1 MAAVQGAEKA
11 SDRKQEGGGKK
22 KKKRAPVLIDMTPM
36 VDIAFLLLIFFMVTT
51 VFRAPQTMELNI
63 PPDKDD
69 KVEIAESNVLLI
81 YMLDDDRMFWQIGR
95 DMTPETLELA
105 NIQEFIKEK
114 EVENAEEHDGE
125 SKLVTLVMIQRTSPY
140 EQMVNVMDE
149 LQLGAIDRFS
159 ITVLEQDK
167 YEEVFGS

>member
-1 MAAVQGAEKA
+1 MAAVQGTQKA
-11 SDRKQEGGGKK
+11 SDRKKEGGKK
-22 KKKRAPVLIDMTPM
+22 KKKRDQVFIDMTPM

-95 DMTPETLELA
+95 DMTPEELTLDDV
-105 NIQEFIKEK
+105 QEFIKEK
-114 EVENAEEHDGE
+114 EVENADMHDGE

-159 ITVLEQDK
+159 ITVLKQDK

>member
-1 MAAVQGAEKA
+1 MAAVQGTQKA
-11 SDRKQEGGGKK
+11 SDRNKEGAKK
-22 KKKRAPVLIDMTPM
+22 KKPRNQVFIDMTPM

-95 DMTPETLELA
+95 DMTPEELTLDDV
-105 NIQEFIKEK
+105 QEFIKEK
-114 EVENAEEHDGE
+114 EVENADLHDGE

-167 YEEVFGS
+167 FEEVFGS

>member
-1 MAAVQGAEKA
+1 MAAVQGSEKA

-22 KKKRAPVLIDMTPM
+22 KKKRAPGLIDMTPM

>member
-11 SDRKQEGGGKK
+11 SDRKQAGGKK
-22 KKKRAPVLIDMTPM
+22 KKRGPINIDMTPM

-69 KVEIAESNVLLI
+69 KVEIAESNVLLV

-95 DMTPETLELA
+95 DMTPEILELA
-105 NIQEFIKEK
+105 DIQEFIKEK
-114 EVENAEEHDGE
+114 EEENAEEHDGE

-167 YEEVFGS
+167 FEEVFGS

>member
-1 MAAVQGAEKA
+1 MAAVQGAQKA
-11 SDRKQEGGGKK
+11 SDRKQEGGK
-22 KKKRAPVLIDMTPM
+22 KKKRPPINIDMTPM

-69 KVEIAESNVLLI
+69 KVEIAESNVLQI
-81 YMLDDDRMFWQIGR
+81 YMLDDERMFWQIGR
-95 DMTPETLELA
+95 DMTPELLELA

-114 EVENAEEHDGE
+114 EGENAEEHDGE

-167 YEEVFGS
+167 FEEVFGT

>member
-1 MAAVQGAEKA
+1 MKTADDV
-11 SDRKQEGGGKK
+11 
-22 KKKRAPVLIDMTPM
+22 RAFVLARFTEP
-36 VDIAFLLLIFFMVTT
+36 L
-51 VFRAPQTMELNI
+51 RA
-63 PPDKDD
+63 
-69 KVEIAESNVLLI
+69 
-81 YMLDDDRMFWQIGR
+81 R
-95 DMTPETLELA
+95 DMTPEELTLDDV
-105 NIQEFIKEK
+105 QDFIKEK
-114 EVENAEEHDGE
+114 EVENADMHDGE

>member
-69 KVEIAESNVLLI
+69 KVEIAESIVLLI

>member
-11 SDRKQEGGGKK
+11 SDRKQEGGKR
-22 KKKRAPVLIDMTPM
+22 KKKRDNIFIDMTPM

-95 DMTPETLELA
+95 DMTPETVELA
-105 NIQEFIKEK
+105 DIQEFIKEK
-114 EVENAEEHDGE
+114 EQENADEHDGE

>member
-1 MAAVQGAEKA
+1 MAAVQGTQKA
-11 SDRKQEGGGKK
+11 SDRKTAGATKK
-22 KKKRAPVLIDMTPM
+22 KPRNQVFIDMTPM
-36 VDIAFLLLIFFMVTT
+36 VDSAFLLLIFCMVST
-51 VFRAPQTMELNI
+51 VCRAPQTMELNI

-95 DMTPETLELA
+95 DMTPEELTLDDV
-105 NIQEFIKEK
+105 QEFIKEK
-114 EVENAEEHDGE
+114 EVENADLHDGE

>member
-11 SDRKQEGGGKK
+11 SDRKQEGGKK

-105 NIQEFIKEK
+105 NNQEFIKEK

-159 ITVLEQDK
+159 ITVLEQEK

>member
-1 MAAVQGAEKA
+1 MAAVQGTQKA
-11 SDRKQEGGGKK
+11 SDRNKEGATKK
-22 KKKRAPVLIDMTPM
+22 KPRNQVFIDMTPM

-95 DMTPETLELA
+95 DMTPEELTLDDV
-105 NIQEFIKEK
+105 QEFIREK
-114 EVENAEEHDGE
+114 EVENADLHDGE

>member
-1 MAAVQGAEKA
+1 MPCRHTFATRTLLDWFRQGLDVDAEMYKLSTVLGHSCPGGTYWYIEAVPE
-11 SDRKQEGGGKK
+11 
-22 KKKRAPVLIDMTPM
+22 
-36 VDIAFLLLIFFMVTT
+36 LL
-51 VFRAPQTMELNI
+51 A
-63 PPDKDD
+63 
-69 KVEIAESNVLLI
+69 
-81 YMLDDDRMFWQIGR
+81 
-95 DMTPETLELA
+95 LEDV
-105 NIQEFIKEK
+105 QDFIKEK
-114 EVENAEEHDGE
+114 EEENAEEHDGE

>member
-11 SDRKQEGGGKK
+11 SDRKQEGGKK

-159 ITVLEQDK
+159 ITVLEQEK

>member
-1 MAAVQGAEKA
+1 VAAVQGAEKA

>member
-1 MAAVQGAEKA
+1 MAAVQGTQKA
-11 SDRKQEGGGKK
+11 SDRKQEGAKK
-22 KKKRAPVLIDMTPM
+22 KKARDQIFIDMTPM

-95 DMTPETLELA
+95 DMTPEQLELA
-105 NIQEFIKEK
+105 DVQEFIKEK
-114 EVENAEEHDGE
+114 EEENADAHDGE

>member
-1 MAAVQGAEKA
+1 MAAVQGTQKA
-11 SDRKQEGGGKK
+11 SDRKKEGAKK
-22 KKKRAPVLIDMTPM
+22 KKGRDQIFIDMTPM

-95 DMTPETLELA
+95 DMTPEEMELA
-105 NIQEFIKEK
+105 DVQEFIKEK
-114 EVENAEEHDGE
+114 EVENAETHDGE

>member
-11 SDRKQEGGGKK
+11 SDRKQEGGKK
-22 KKKRAPVLIDMTPM
+22 HKKKRAPIFIDMTPM

-81 YMLDDDRMFWQIGR
+81 YMLEDDRLFWQIGR
-95 DMTPETLELA
+95 DMTPELLELVD
-105 NIQEFIKEK
+105 IQDFIKEK
-114 EVENAEEHDGE
+114 EEENAEEHDGD

-140 EQMVNVMDE
+140 EQLVNVMDE

>member
-1 MAAVQGAEKA
+1 VAAVQGAEKA
-11 SDRKQEGGGKK
+11 SDRKQEGGKK

-159 ITVLEQDK
+159 ITVLEQEK

>member
-11 SDRKQEGGGKK
+11 SDRKQEGGKK
-22 KKKRAPVLIDMTPM
+22 KKKRANIFIDMTPM

-51 VFRAPQTMELNI
+51 VFRMPQTMELNI

-95 DMTPETLELA
+95 DTTPEALDLA
-105 NIQEFIKEK
+105 DIQKFIKEK
-114 EVENAEEHDGE
+114 EQENAEEHDGE

-159 ITVLEQDK
+159 ITVLEEDK

>member
-11 SDRKQEGGGKK
+11 SDRKQEGGSK
-22 KKKRAPVLIDMTPM
+22 KKKRAPILIDMTPM

-81 YMLDDDRMFWQIGR
+81 YMLDDDSIFWQIGR
-95 DMTPETLELA
+95 DMTPEELA
-105 NIQEFIKEK
+105 LEDIQDFIKEK

-125 SKLVTLVMIQRTSPY
+125 SKLVTLVLIQRTSPY

-159 ITVLEQDK
+159 ITVLEEDR

>member
-11 SDRKQEGGGKK
+11 SDRKQEGGKR
-22 KKKRAPVLIDMTPM
+22 KKKRGNIFIDMTPM

-95 DMTPETLELA
+95 DMTPETVELA
-105 NIQEFIKEK
+105 DIQEFIKEK
-114 EVENAEEHDGE
+114 EQENADEHDGE

-149 LQLGAIDRFS
+149 LQLGSIDRFS